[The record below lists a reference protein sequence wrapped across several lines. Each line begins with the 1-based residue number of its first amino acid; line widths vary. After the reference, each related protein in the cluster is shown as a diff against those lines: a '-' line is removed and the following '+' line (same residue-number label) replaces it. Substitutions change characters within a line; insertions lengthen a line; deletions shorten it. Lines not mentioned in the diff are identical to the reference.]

1 MFNLDSYEKHSQ
13 WYNQKFPTEES
24 KSTYLK
30 NHLNTKQLT
39 IGKWLQEIFF
49 KSLNPLLADKNGTWL
64 TLGDAYGFDAQ
75 YILQSGNKAIASD
88 LNTDFLTIAKNQQV
102 ITDFSLQNAEA
113 MSYPNHAFD
122 YILCKESYHHFPR
135 PYAALYEMARVA
147 KKGFILMEPQDPVL
161 KMPFLLGLMNVISA
175 FSDQLS
181 QKLWKNRFSYE
192 PVGNFIY
199 KIAERELEKFAAGLN
214 LPMVAFKKLNPNFY
228 FEGANETLF
237 NKRSFKFLSIY
248 FKKRIRDF
256 LSKTGIIPAQVLC
269 AIIFKT
275 EPNESTLK
283 HLQRTGYRII
293 KIPSNPYQ

>member
-30 NHLNTKQLT
+30 NHLNIKQPT
-39 IGKWLQEIFF
+39 IGKWLQAIFF

-75 YILQSGNKAIASD
+75 YILKAGNKAIASD
-88 LNTDFLTIAKNQQV
+88 LNTDFLTIAKDQQV

-147 KKGFILMEPQDPVL
+147 KKGFILMEPQDPIL
-161 KMPFLLGLMNVISA
+161 KMPFLLGLMNVVSA

-181 QKLWKNRFSYE
+181 KKLWKNRFSYE

-199 KIAERELEKFAAGLN
+199 KISERELEKFAAGLN

-228 FEGANETLF
+228 FEGANESLA
-237 NKRSFKFLSIY
+237 NRKNFKFLIISL
-248 FKKRIRDF
+248 KKLVRDLF
-256 LSKTGIIPAQVLC
+256 AKIGIVPSQVLA

-275 EPNESTLK
+275 IPDEKTLRNLK
-283 HLQRTGYRII
+283 DTGYRIVN
-293 KIPSNPYQ
+293 IPHNPYQ

>member
-49 KSLNPLLADKNGTWL
+49 KSLNPLLVDKNGTWL

-75 YILQSGNKAIASD
+75 YILQAGNKAIASD
-88 LNTDFLTIAKNQQV
+88 LNTDFLAIAKNQQV
-102 ITDFSLQNAEA
+102 ITDFSVQNAEA

-135 PYAALYEMARVA
+135 PYAALYEMVRVA
-147 KKGFILMEPQDPVL
+147 KKGFILMEPQDPIL
-161 KMPFLLGLMNVISA
+161 KMPFLLGLMNVIST

-181 QKLWKNRFSYE
+181 KKLWKNRFSYE
-192 PVGNFIY
+192 PVGNFVY

-228 FEGANETLF
+228 FEGANETLA
-237 NKRSFKFLSIY
+237 NKRSVKFLSIY
-248 FKKRIRDF
+248 FKKRTRDF
-256 LSKTGIIPAQVLC
+256 LSKMGIIPAQVLC
-269 AIIFKT
+269 AIVFKT
-275 EPNESTLK
+275 MPNDSTLEELK
-283 HLQRTGYRII
+283 RTGYRII
-293 KIPSNPYQ
+293 KIPNNPYQ

>member
-30 NHLNTKQLT
+30 NHLNTKQRT

-49 KSLNPLLADKNGTWL
+49 KSLNPLLNDKNATWL

-75 YILQSGNKAIASD
+75 YILKAGNKAIASD
-88 LNTDFLTIAKNQQV
+88 LSTDFLTIAKDQQV
-102 ITDFSLQNAEA
+102 ITDYALQNAEA
-113 MSYPNHAFD
+113 MSCPDHALD

-147 KKGFILMEPQDPVL
+147 KKGFILMEPQDPIL
-161 KMPFLLGLMNVISA
+161 KMPFLLGLMNMIGA

-192 PVGNFIY
+192 PVGNFVY
-199 KIAERELEKFAAGLN
+199 KLSERELEKFAAGLN

-228 FEGANETLF
+228 FDGANKVLADQKSLRF
-237 NKRSFKFLSIY
+237 WSIY
-248 FKKRIRDF
+248 LKKQIRDV
-256 LSKTGIIPAQVLC
+256 LSKIGLVPAQVLC
-269 AIIFKT
+269 AIVFKT
-275 EPNESTLK
+275 VPNERTLK
-283 HLQRTGYRII
+283 DLKRAGYQII

>member
-24 KSTYLK
+24 KATYLK
-30 NHLNTKQLT
+30 NHLNTKQVT

-49 KSLNPLLADKNGTWL
+49 KSINPLLNDKNSTWL

-75 YILQSGNKAIASD
+75 YILQAGNKAIASD
-88 LNTDFLTIAKNQQV
+88 LNTDFLTIAKDQEV

-113 MSYPNHAFD
+113 LTYPDDAID

-147 KKGFILMEPQDPVL
+147 KRGFILMEPQDPIL
-161 KMPFLLGLMNVISA
+161 KMPFLLGLMNIIYS

-192 PVGNFIY
+192 PVGNFVY
-199 KIAERELEKFAAGLN
+199 KIAERELEKFTAGLN

-228 FEGANETLF
+228 FEGANEVLV
-237 NKRSFKFLSIY
+237 NKRSFKFLSIK
-248 FKKRIRDF
+248 FKKQLRDF

-269 AIIFKT
+269 AIVFKT
-275 EPNESTLK
+275 VPDDNALK
-283 HLQRTGYRII
+283 DLKRTGYRII